1 MRRDIKKRIFV
12 FCLLLSVF
20 LLAAV
25 SFADGSRCRCDR
37 LLNEDGRCTK
47 CGEDPSLCSCSCW
60 CGRSSRVI
68 ETGAGSILICE
79 KCGSSCAL
87 CSCSDKQT
95 AQRLE
100 ALSLEGKTVMNGLP
114 LSGLVPQIVC
124 GVTVL
129 CAFALV
135 LWIFSSQKKNS
146 TIEREKIEKR
156 QRRSHATI
164 MNKIETQA
172 KTAEAPKKKSDI
184 AAAAEKNIKWPLSD
198 IGMGIAAYELTN
210 AVEFHRSDDSTV
222 ADLTLFSLG
231 SYLDPEG
238 TLDAAFKGAYGKTV
252 EKLSAVYMAAR
263 SSDGSRI
270 RAARPFFDEDFF
282 EKNETAISGIL
293 SDTGVD
299 KSSVHQLL
307 KLPFT
312 MEVKVGSSEPQ
323 VQRFAKEKCELY
335 TAESSSGSYLKQSR
349 FPQIT
354 ESGRNS
360 V

>member
-37 LLNEDGRCTK
+37 LLNEDGRCAK

-114 LSGLVPQIVC
+114 RSGLVPQIVC

-135 LWIFSSQKKNS
+135 LL
-146 TIEREKIEKR
+146 TTKI
-156 QRRSHATI
+156 
-164 MNKIETQA
+164 
-172 KTAEAPKKKSDI
+172 
-184 AAAAEKNIKWPLSD
+184 
-198 IGMGIAAYELTN
+198 
-210 AVEFHRSDDSTV
+210 V
-222 ADLTLFSLG
+222 SLG
-231 SYLDPEG
+231 SLAAALTVVVLSILFFAGEG
-238 TLDAAFKGAYGKTV
+238 NIFVVAA
-252 EKLSAVYMAAR
+252 LSIAM
-263 SSDGSRI
+263 
-270 RAARPFFDEDFF
+270 
-282 EKNETAISGIL
+282 GII
-293 SDTGVD
+293 V
-299 KSSVHQLL
+299 
-307 KLPFT
+307 
-312 MEVKVGSSEPQ
+312 
-323 VQRFAKEKCELY
+323 FAKHKDNIKRLIHGEEKKL
-335 TAESSSGSYLKQSR
+335 TLGGKKN
-349 FPQIT
+349 
-354 ESGRNS
+354 G
-360 V
+360 